1 MFTPLPM
8 KHVELRV
15 LSEELPRFSLILADL
30 GLFSPDQRP
39 IEDPAFAKVPGERFR
54 ELYHR
59 DRNHLDKIVQQLGLG
74 LAPGAEQLRE
84 VSEAELEALEPELGQ
99 LWTECAA
106 CEERLQTLT
115 DQQRMVEQLDETL
128 DDFAALNI
136 DLGRLEQESAFL
148 DTHVGLMPRG
158 NLEHLR
164 DAVGLAG
171 FLLFPFQLGETSAH
185 VVIIGPRSSRE
196 GTLTAVLDTAGFQAL
211 EIPPEL
217 RDEPERIR
225 QRLAERRSS
234 LRRDMQQERATMA
247 RRAGESRDM
256 LQAASGTL
264 ALAEPYV
271 RLDGAARTS
280 GFLSVIRGWVP
291 AREIGRMERALGR
304 RLKYPFQVTTRNPLP
319 EERPEVPSAMATPRA
334 LRPFRLVVGQYGI
347 PRYGEFEPSSV
358 FAATFVLMFG
368 MMFGDVG
375 HGAVIALAAL
385 TLRRKIGTLWLCVFL
400 AGLSSAA
407 FGFLYGSVFGYETLI
422 DPVWISPLSDPVLM
436 LKVALV
442 WGVAFLVVAN
452 LLNIHNRLVEG
463 RPAAALFDANG
474 VMNLLFFGGLLAS
487 AYDWLSSGRFNALGG
502 TLALAAL
509 AAMAAYQWVE
519 IRAPF
524 GEKILMVVIETFETV
539 MHNVS
544 STLSFLRVAAFG
556 LNHVALAIAVF
567 TLADMMDTTG
577 HWITLVLGN
586 LFVLVLEGAIVTIQA
601 LRLEYYEGFSRYF
614 SGDGREFQPLRLNGL
629 AVRRNA

>member
-1 MFTPLPM
+1 MFKPLPM
-8 KHVELRV
+8 KHVELRL

-39 IEDPAFAKVPGERFR
+39 IDEPAFGQVPGQRFR

-59 DRNHLDKIVQQLGLG
+59 DRNHLDKIVQQLGLR
-74 LAPGAEQLRE
+74 LAPGLEHLHP
-84 VSEAELEALEPELGQ
+84 VSEAELEGLDRELGQ

-106 CEERLQTLT
+106 REEHLQALT
-115 DQQRMVEQLDETL
+115 EEQRMVDQLDETL

-136 DLGRLEQESAFL
+136 DLGRLQQESAFL
-148 DTHVGLMPRG
+148 DTHVGLVPRG

-164 DAVGLAG
+164 DAIGLAG
-171 FLLFPFQLGETSAH
+171 FLLFPFQLGETHAH
-185 VVIIGPRSSRE
+185 VVIIGPRSAGE
-196 GTLTAVLDTAGFQAL
+196 GKLSAVLDTAGFQAL
-211 EIPPEL
+211 SIPPEL
-217 RDEPERIR
+217 RDEPDRIR
-225 QRLAERRSS
+225 QRLAERRVA
-234 LRRDMQQERATMA
+234 LRRDLERERTTTA
-247 RRAGESRDM
+247 RRAEETRDL
-256 LQAASGTL
+256 LQSALRTL
-264 ALAEPYV
+264 TQAEPYV
-271 RLDGAARTS
+271 RLDSAARTS
-280 GFLSVIRGWVP
+280 GFLSLIRGWVP
-291 AREIGRMERALGR
+291 AREVGRMERGLRR
-304 RLKYPFQVTTRNPLP
+304 RLLYPFQLSARDPRP

-334 LRPFRLVVGQYGI
+334 LRPFCLFVRQYGI

-358 FAATFVLMFG
+358 FAVTFVLMFG

-375 HGAVIALAAL
+375 HGAVIALAGLAL
-385 TLRRKIGTLWLCVFL
+385 RPKVGTLWLCIFL

-422 DPVWISPLSDPVLM
+422 HPIWISPLSDPVLM

-442 WGVAFLVVAN
+442 WGVAFLVLAN
-452 LLNIHNRLVEG
+452 LISVHNRLVEG

-474 VMNLLFFGGLLAS
+474 VMNLLFFAGLLAS
-487 AYDWLSSGRFNALGG
+487 AYDWLSTGRIDAVGG
-502 TLALAAL
+502 TVALAAL

-519 IRAPF
+519 IRAPL
-524 GEKILMVVIETFETV
+524 GEKILMIVIETFETV
-539 MHNVS
+539 MHNIS

-629 AVRRNA
+629 ARRRNA